1 MSKSRVVWWDSV
13 ILSDPSHGGRLHP
26 EPHMV
31 RGTHGVF
38 QRRYW
43 VLPESAVHAR
53 AESKTPSEPAPASPS
68 QSLARAQEIV
78 GNAFTRLRSVFPS
91 LSRLLP
97 FQKIVYTNEL
107 DTMAVD
113 PFGHLY
119 ISPDFVTREIP
130 KIMAEQHQKRTGE
143 KISESDLVRATVDM
157 VQVVLLHE
165 ALHLALTHF
174 PRFDDYKRL
183 NRDIIGELERA
194 GVSPH
199 SVFNDVADLE
209 INTLIEG
216 LLKSMREARVV
227 SPEANFDWAIHK
239 LEDCDPY
246 LPWESNYRTHAGN
259 QIAEAQSQQSQQS
272 QQSSQSAQSSQS
284 QSQSSGGQS
293 QQSSQSQSQSQSS
306 GGQSQQ
312 SSQSQSQS
320 GGSQSQQS
328 SQSQSQSQS
337 SGGQSQQ
344 SSQSQSQSGGS
355 QSQQSGGATGNQA
368 SQNPLG
374 RDMLDENHELV
385 RRTVERRAAES
396 GMTPEEYMERERN
409 RVARES
415 HAASEEAG
423 RKAGKGSANAQ
434 RLISAIRGMRRVNWQ
449 QVLREFMSES
459 MGFARR
465 WRPNIAIGRRHPSQ
479 LAVGNVLL
487 PRGIRRDSMR
497 ILVLVDASGS
507 IDDAMLSKFLGHM
520 QDLAENSGADEG
532 VRFTFVPFTG
542 SLHAERA
549 IEVNAEELRSR
560 TKDIAKQLQVSGST
574 DVTGSLMQAVDELIV
589 PRQRDEEGGYSGV
602 LVLTDGETSWD
613 GDWDAQFRQKTQGMP
628 LRIGITENTYGQY
641 WQAHPSLPNLSFPLP
656 ME

>member
-1 MSKSRVVWWDSV
+1 MSKSSVVWWDSV

-31 RGTHGVF
+31 RGQHGMF

-53 AESKTPSEPAPASPS
+53 AGSGTPSEPAPASPS

-130 KIMAEQHQKRTGE
+130 KIMAEQHQKRTGQE
-143 KISESDLVRATVDM
+143 MSESDRVRATVDM

-194 GVSPH
+194 GMSPH

-239 LEDCDPY
+239 LEDCDSS
-246 LPWESNYRTHAGN
+246 LPWESNYRTHARN
-259 QIAEAQSQQSQQS
+259 QIAEAQSQQPQKSQK
-272 QQSSQSAQSSQS
+272 SQS
-284 QSQSSGGQS
+284 QSGGRQS
-293 QQSSQSQSQSQSS
+293 QQSSQSQSS
-306 GGQSQQ
+306 
-312 SSQSQSQS
+312 
-320 GGSQSQQS
+320 
-328 SQSQSQSQS
+328 
-337 SGGQSQQ
+337 
-344 SSQSQSQSGGS
+344 
-355 QSQQSGGATGNQA
+355 GATGKQA
-368 SQNPLG
+368 SQNPLE

-415 HAASEEAG
+415 HAASDEAG

-542 SLHAERA
+542 SLHAKRA
-549 IEVNAEELRSR
+549 IEVGAEELRSR

-574 DVTGSLMQAVDELIV
+574 DVTGSLLQAVDELIV
-589 PRQRDEEGGYSGV
+589 PRQKDEEGGYSGV

-613 GDWDAQFRQKTQGMP
+613 GDWDAQFRQKTHGMP
-628 LRIGITENTYGQY
+628 LRFGITENTYGQY
-641 WQAHPSLPNLSFPLP
+641 WQSHPSLPNLSFPLP
-656 ME
+656 MG

>member
-293 QQSSQSQSQSQSS
+293 QQSSQSQSQS
-306 GGQSQQ
+306 
-312 SSQSQSQS
+312 
-320 GGSQSQQS
+320 
-328 SQSQSQSQS
+328 
-337 SGGQSQQ
+337 
-344 SSQSQSQSGGS
+344 GGS

-549 IEVNAEELRSR
+549 IEVGAEELRSR

>member
-53 AESKTPSEPAPASPS
+53 AGSGTPSEPAPASPS

-130 KIMAEQHQKRTGE
+130 KIMAEQHQKRTGQE
-143 KISESDLVRATVDM
+143 ISESDRVRATVDM

-174 PRFDDYKRL
+174 PRFDDFKRL

-194 GVSPH
+194 GASPH

-227 SPEANFDWAIHK
+227 SSEANFDWAIHK

-246 LPWESNYRTHAGN
+246 LPWESNYRTHARN
-259 QIAEAQSQQSQQS
+259 QIAEAQSQQSSQSQSSGKQS
-272 QQSSQSAQSSQS
+272 QQSSQSQSSGKQSQQSSQS
-284 QSQSSGGQS
+284 QSSGKQS

-306 GGQSQQ
+306 GKQSQQ
-312 SSQSQSQS
+312 SSQSQSSGKQSQQSSQSQS

-337 SGGQSQQ
+337 SG
-344 SSQSQSQSGGS
+344 
-355 QSQQSGGATGNQA
+355 ATGKQA

-374 RDMLDENHELV
+374 SDMLDENHELV

-409 RVARES
+409 RTARES
-415 HAASEEAG
+415 HAASEETS
-423 RKAGKGSANAQ
+423 RKAGKGSADAQ

-574 DVTGSLMQAVDELIV
+574 DVTGSLLQAVDELIV

-641 WQAHPSLPNLSFPLP
+641 WQSHPSLPNLSFPLP

>member
-1 MSKSRVVWWDSV
+1 MTKSRVVWWDSI

-26 EPHMV
+26 EPRMV
-31 RGTHGVF
+31 RGQHGVF

-53 AESKTPSEPAPASPS
+53 AKSGTPPELASASPS

-113 PFGHLY
+113 LFGHLY

-130 KIMAEQHQKRTGE
+130 RIVAEQHQKRTGQ
-143 KISESDLVRATVDM
+143 KMSESDLVRATVDM

-174 PRFDDYKRL
+174 PRFEDYKRL
-183 NRDIIGELERA
+183 NRDIIDELERA
-194 GVSPH
+194 GISPH

-239 LEDCDPY
+239 LEDCDPT
-246 LPWESNYRTHAGN
+246 LPWESNYRTHALN
-259 QIAEAQSQQSQQS
+259 QIAEAESQKSQQP
-272 QQSSQSAQSSQS
+272 
-284 QSQSSGGQS
+284 
-293 QQSSQSQSQSQSS
+293 
-306 GGQSQQ
+306 
-312 SSQSQSQS
+312 QS

-337 SGGQSQQ
+337 
-344 SSQSQSQSGGS
+344 
-355 QSQQSGGATGNQA
+355 QSGGATGKQA
-368 SQNPLG
+368 SQSPLG
-374 RDMLDENHELV
+374 SDMLDENHELV

-409 RVARES
+409 RTARES
-415 HAASEEAG
+415 HAASDEMS
-423 RKAGKGSANAQ
+423 RKAAKGSTVAQ

-449 QVLREFMSES
+449 QVLREFMSEA

-465 WRPNIAIGRRHPSQ
+465 WRPNIVIGRRHPSQ
-479 LAVGNVLL
+479 LAVGNILL

-497 ILVLVDASGS
+497 ILVLIDASGS
-507 IDDAMLSKFLGHM
+507 IDDATLSRFLGHM

-532 VRFTFVPFTG
+532 VQFTFVPFTDI
-542 SLHAERA
+542 LHTEHA
-549 IEVNAEELRSR
+549 IDVPAEELRSR
-560 TKDIAKQLQVSGST
+560 AKDIAEQLQVSGGT
-574 DVTGSLMQAVDELIV
+574 DVTHSLLQSVDELIA
-589 PRQRDEEGGYSGV
+589 PRQMEEEGGYSGV
-602 LVLTDGETSWD
+602 LVLTDGETNWD
-613 GDWDAQFRQKTQGMP
+613 GDWDAQFRQRTQGMP

-656 ME
+656 MG

>member
-1 MSKSRVVWWDSV
+1 MRKSSVVWWDSV

-53 AESKTPSEPAPASPS
+53 AESGTPSEPAPASSS

-130 KIMAEQHQKRTGE
+130 KIMAEQHQKRTGQ

-194 GVSPH
+194 GMSPH

-227 SPEANFDWAIHK
+227 SPEANFEWAIHK

-246 LPWESNYRTHAGN
+246 LPWESNYRTHARN
-259 QIAEAQSQQSQQS
+259 QIEEAQSQQSKQSQSQSQSSGGQTQQSSQSSQSQSQSGGRRSRSSSGGQSQQS
-272 QQSSQSAQSSQS
+272 QQSSQSSQS

-293 QQSSQSQSQSQSS
+293 QQSSQSQS
-306 GGQSQQ
+306 
-312 SSQSQSQS
+312 

-328 SQSQSQSQS
+328 SQSQS
-337 SGGQSQQ
+337 GK
-344 SSQSQSQSGGS
+344 
-355 QSQQSGGATGNQA
+355 ATGKGNQA
-368 SQNPLG
+368 AQNPLG

-409 RVARES
+409 RVTRES

-449 QVLREFMSES
+449 QVLREFMSQA

-465 WRPNIAIGRRHPSQ
+465 WRPNIVIGRRHPSQ

-532 VRFTFVPFTG
+532 VRFTFVPFT
-542 SLHAERA
+542 SALHAEHA
-549 IEVNAEELRSR
+549 IDVPAEELRSR
-560 TKDIAKQLQVSGST
+560 TKDIAKQLQVIGGT
-574 DVTGSLMQAVDELIV
+574 DVTGSLMQAVEELIV

-602 LVLTDGETSWD
+602 LVLTDGETGWD

-656 ME
+656 MQ

>member
-13 ILSDPSHGGRLHP
+13 ILSDPSHGGRLRP
-26 EPHMV
+26 EPRMV

-53 AESKTPSEPAPASPS
+53 AESGTPSEPAPASPS

-130 KIMAEQHQKRTGE
+130 KIMAEQHQKRTGQ

-199 SVFNDVADLE
+199 TVFNDVADLE

-246 LPWESNYRTHAGN
+246 LPWESNYRTHARN
-259 QIAEAQSQQSQQS
+259 QIAEAQSQQS

-284 QSQSSGGQS
+284 QSSGGQS
-293 QQSSQSQSQSQSS
+293 QQS
-306 GGQSQQ
+306 
-312 SSQSQSQS
+312 
-320 GGSQSQQS
+320 
-328 SQSQSQSQS
+328 
-337 SGGQSQQ
+337 
-344 SSQSQSQSGGS
+344 SQSQSGGS

-409 RVARES
+409 RVTRES
-415 HAASEEAG
+415 HAASDEAG
-423 RKAGKGSANAQ
+423 RKAGKGSADAQ

-532 VRFTFVPFTG
+532 VQFTFVPFTG

-549 IEVNAEELRSR
+549 IEVGAEELRSR

-574 DVTGSLMQAVDELIV
+574 DVTGSLLQAVDELIV

-613 GDWDAQFRQKTQGMP
+613 GDWDAQFRQKTHGMP
-628 LRIGITENTYGQY
+628 LRFGITENTYGQY
-641 WQAHPSLPNLSFPLP
+641 WQAHPSLSNLSFPLP

>member
-53 AESKTPSEPAPASPS
+53 AESKTPSEPASASPS

-272 QQSSQSAQSSQS
+272 QQSSQSAQS
-284 QSQSSGGQS
+284 
-293 QQSSQSQSQSQSS
+293 
-306 GGQSQQ
+306 
-312 SSQSQSQS
+312 
-320 GGSQSQQS
+320 
-328 SQSQSQSQS
+328 SQSQSQS

>member
-1 MSKSRVVWWDSV
+1 MSKSSVVWWDSV

-53 AESKTPSEPAPASPS
+53 AGSGTPSEPAPASPS

-143 KISESDLVRATVDM
+143 KISESDRVRATVDM

-174 PRFDDYKRL
+174 PRFDDFKRL
-183 NRDIIGELERA
+183 NRDIIGELEQV
-194 GVSPH
+194 GMSPH
-199 SVFNDVADLE
+199 TVFNDVADLE

-246 LPWESNYRTHAGN
+246 LPWESNYRTHARN
-259 QIAEAQSQQSQQS
+259 QIAEAESQKSQQSQ
-272 QQSSQSAQSSQS
+272 SSQKAKSQSGGSRSQSGESQS
-284 QSQSSGGQS
+284 QRSSRS
-293 QQSSQSQSQSQSS
+293 PQSQSQSQSS
-306 GGQSQQ
+306 GSQAQQ
-312 SSQSQSQS
+312 SSQSQS
-320 GGSQSQQS
+320 GE
-328 SQSQSQSQS
+328 
-337 SGGQSQQ
+337 
-344 SSQSQSQSGGS
+344 
-355 QSQQSGGATGNQA
+355 ATGKGNQA
-368 SQNPLG
+368 AQNPLG
-374 RDMLDENHELV
+374 SDMLDENHELV

-409 RVARES
+409 RTARES

-423 RKAGKGSANAQ
+423 RKAGKGSADAQ

-549 IEVNAEELRSR
+549 IEVGAEELRSR

-589 PRQRDEEGGYSGV
+589 PRQKDEEGGYSGV
-602 LVLTDGETSWD
+602 LVLTDGETGWD
-613 GDWDAQFRQKTQGMP
+613 GDWDARFRQKTQGMP

-641 WQAHPSLPNLSFPLP
+641 WQSHPSLPNLSFPLP
-656 ME
+656 MG

>member
-1 MSKSRVVWWDSV
+1 
-13 ILSDPSHGGRLHP
+13 
-26 EPHMV
+26 
-31 RGTHGVF
+31 
-38 QRRYW
+38 
-43 VLPESAVHAR
+43 
-53 AESKTPSEPAPASPS
+53 
-68 QSLARAQEIV
+68 
-78 GNAFTRLRSVFPS
+78 
-91 LSRLLP
+91 LLP

-130 KIMAEQHQKRTGE
+130 KIMAEQHQKRTGQE
-143 KISESDLVRATVDM
+143 MSESDLVRATVDM

-284 QSQSSGGQS
+284 QSQS
-293 QQSSQSQSQSQSS
+293 QSS
-306 GGQSQQ
+306 GG
-312 SSQSQSQS
+312 
-320 GGSQSQQS
+320 QSQQS

-374 RDMLDENHELV
+374 RDLLDENHELV
-385 RRTVERRAAES
+385 RRTVERRAAGS

-549 IEVNAEELRSR
+549 IEVGAEELRSR

-574 DVTGSLMQAVDELIV
+574 DVTGSLLQAVDELIV

-613 GDWDAQFRQKTQGMP
+613 GNWDALFRQKTQGMP

-641 WQAHPSLPNLSFPLP
+641 WQAHPSLSNLSFPLP
-656 ME
+656 MG

>member
-1 MSKSRVVWWDSV
+1 MTKSRVVWWDSI

-26 EPHMV
+26 EPRMV
-31 RGTHGVF
+31 RGQHGMF

-53 AESKTPSEPAPASPS
+53 AESKPPSEPAPASPS

-130 KIMAEQHQKRTGE
+130 QIMAEQHQKRTGQ
-143 KISESDLVRATVDM
+143 KMSESDLVRATVDM
-157 VQVVLLHE
+157 VQGVLLHE
-165 ALHLALTHF
+165 ALHLALTQF

-183 NRDIIGELERA
+183 NRDIIDELERA

-239 LEDCDPY
+239 LEDCDPS
-246 LPWESNYRTHAGN
+246 LPWESNYRTHARN
-259 QIAEAQSQQSQQS
+259 QIAEAESQKSQQSQ
-272 QQSSQSAQSSQS
+272 SSQKAK
-284 QSQSSGGQS
+284 
-293 QQSSQSQSQSQSS
+293 
-306 GGQSQQ
+306 
-312 SSQSQSQS
+312 SQSQSQS

-337 SGGQSQQ
+337 
-344 SSQSQSQSGGS
+344 
-355 QSQQSGGATGNQA
+355 GGATGKQA
-368 SQNPLG
+368 SQSPLG
-374 RDMLDENHELV
+374 SDMLDENHELV

-409 RVARES
+409 RTARES
-415 HAASEEAG
+415 HTASDEMS
-423 RKAGKGSANAQ
+423 RKAGKGSTDAQ

-449 QVLREFMSES
+449 QVLREFMSAS

-465 WRPNIAIGRRHPSQ
+465 WRPNIVIGRRHPSQ

-507 IDDAMLSKFLGHM
+507 IDDAMLSRFLGHM

-532 VRFTFVPFTG
+532 VRFTFVPFTDT
-542 SLHAERA
+542 LHTKRA
-549 IEVNAEELRSR
+549 IDVPAEELRSR

-574 DVTGSLMQAVDELIV
+574 DVTGSLMQAVEELIV

-602 LVLTDGETSWD
+602 LVLTDGVTSWE
-613 GDWDAQFRQKTQGMP
+613 GDWDAQFRQRTQGMP

-641 WQAHPSLPNLSFPLP
+641 WQAHPSLANLSFPLP
-656 ME
+656 MG

>member
-272 QQSSQSAQSSQS
+272 QQSSQSAQS
-284 QSQSSGGQS
+284 
-293 QQSSQSQSQSQSS
+293 
-306 GGQSQQ
+306 
-312 SSQSQSQS
+312 
-320 GGSQSQQS
+320 
-328 SQSQSQSQS
+328 SQSQSQS

>member
-293 QQSSQSQSQSQSS
+293 QQSSQSQSQS
-306 GGQSQQ
+306 
-312 SSQSQSQS
+312 
-320 GGSQSQQS
+320 
-328 SQSQSQSQS
+328 
-337 SGGQSQQ
+337 
-344 SSQSQSQSGGS
+344 GGS

-560 TKDIAKQLQVSGST
+560 MKDITKQLQVTGGT

>member
-306 GGQSQQ
+306 GD
-312 SSQSQSQS
+312 
-320 GGSQSQQS
+320 
-328 SQSQSQSQS
+328 
-337 SGGQSQQ
+337 QSQQ

-415 HAASEEAG
+415 HAASDETG

-574 DVTGSLMQAVDELIV
+574 DVTGSLLQAVDELIV

-656 ME
+656 MG

>member
-13 ILSDPSHGGRLHP
+13 ILSDPSRGGRLHP
-26 EPHMV
+26 EPRMV

-53 AESKTPSEPAPASPS
+53 AESKTPSEPASASPS

-284 QSQSSGGQS
+284 QSQSSGG
-293 QQSSQSQSQSQSS
+293 
-306 GGQSQQ
+306 
-312 SSQSQSQS
+312 
-320 GGSQSQQS
+320 QSQQS

>member
-1 MSKSRVVWWDSV
+1 MPLSSMKSRVVWWDSV
-13 ILSDPSHGGRLHP
+13 MLSDPSHGGRLHP
-26 EPHMV
+26 EPRMV
-31 RGTHGVF
+31 RGAHGVF

-43 VLPESAVHAR
+43 VLPASAVHAR
-53 AESKTPSEPAPASPS
+53 ADAGRPSEPATASTP

-97 FQKIVYTNEL
+97 FNKIVYTNEVN
-107 DTMAVD
+107 TMAVD

-130 KIMAEQHQKRTGE
+130 RIMAEQYQKRTGQ
-143 KISESDLVRATVDM
+143 KMSESDLVRATVDM

-174 PRFDDYKRL
+174 PRFEDYKRL
-183 NRDIIGELERA
+183 NRDIIAELERA

-199 SVFNDVADLE
+199 EVFNDVADLE

-239 LEDCDPY
+239 LDDCDSY
-246 LPWESNYRTHAGN
+246 LPWESNYRTHARN
-259 QIAEAQSQQSQQS
+259 KIAEAQEAQSQQSQQS
-272 QQSSQSAQSSQS
+272 SQA
-284 QSQSSGGQS
+284 QSSGGQS
-293 QQSSQSQSQSQSS
+293 QQSSQAQSQSS
-306 GGQSQQ
+306 GSQTQQ
-312 SSQSQSQS
+312 SSQSQSDE
-320 GGSQSQQS
+320 
-328 SQSQSQSQS
+328 
-337 SGGQSQQ
+337 
-344 SSQSQSQSGGS
+344 
-355 QSQQSGGATGNQA
+355 ATGKGNQA
-368 SQNPLG
+368 AQNPLG

-465 WRPNIAIGRRHPSQ
+465 WRPNITIGRRHPSQ

-487 PRGIRRDSMR
+487 PRGIKRDSMR

-532 VRFTFVPFTG
+532 VQFTFVPFT
-542 SLHAERA
+542 SVLHAEHA
-549 IEVNAEELRSR
+549 IDVPAEELRSR
-560 TKDIAKQLQVSGST
+560 TKDIAKQLQVSGGT
-574 DVTGSLMQAVDELIV
+574 DVTGSLLQAVDELIV

-613 GDWDAQFRQKTQGMP
+613 GDWDTQFRQKTQGMP
-628 LRIGITENTYGQY
+628 LRIGITENTFGQY
-641 WQAHPSLPNLSFPLP
+641 WQAHPSLANLAFPIP

>member
-13 ILSDPSHGGRLHP
+13 ILSDPSHGGRLRP
-26 EPHMV
+26 EPRMV

-130 KIMAEQHQKRTGE
+130 KIMAEQHQKRTGQ
-143 KISESDLVRATVDM
+143 KMSESDLVRATVDM
-157 VQVVLLHE
+157 VQVGLLHE

-284 QSQSSGGQS
+284 QSQS
-293 QQSSQSQSQSQSS
+293 
-306 GGQSQQ
+306 
-312 SSQSQSQS
+312 
-320 GGSQSQQS
+320 
-328 SQSQSQSQS
+328 QSQS

-374 RDMLDENHELV
+374 RDLLDENHELV

-549 IEVNAEELRSR
+549 IDVPAEELRSR

-574 DVTGSLMQAVDELIV
+574 DVTGSLLQAVDELIV

-602 LVLTDGETSWD
+602 LVLTDGMTSWD
-613 GDWDAQFRQKTQGMP
+613 GDWDAQFRQKTHGMP

-641 WQAHPSLPNLSFPLP
+641 WQAHPSLSNLSFPLP
-656 ME
+656 MG

>member
-1 MSKSRVVWWDSV
+1 MKTLLKTTLNYNRGTTPSSMKSRMVWWDSV
-13 ILSDPSHGGRLHP
+13 ILSDPSHGGRLRP
-26 EPHMV
+26 EPRMV
-31 RGTHGVF
+31 RGQHGMF

-43 VLPESAVHAR
+43 VLPEFAVHAR
-53 AESKTPSEPAPASPS
+53 GESKRPSQPASASAS
-68 QSLARAQEIV
+68 QSLVRAQEIV

-97 FQKIVYTNEL
+97 FNKIIYTNEVG
-107 DTMAVD
+107 TMAVD

-130 KIMAEQHQKRTGE
+130 KIMAEQYQKRTGQE
-143 KISESDLVRATVDM
+143 ISESDLVRATVDM

-183 NRDIIGELERA
+183 NRDIIDELERA

-246 LPWESNYRTHAGN
+246 LPWESNYRTHARN
-259 QIAEAQSQQSQQS
+259 QIAEARSQQSQKSQQSQQS
-272 QQSSQSAQSSQS
+272 PSSSGRQS
-284 QSQSSGGQS
+284 QSGGGQS
-293 QQSSQSQSQSQSS
+293 QQSSQS
-306 GGQSQQ
+306 GGR
-312 SSQSQSQS
+312 QSQS

-328 SQSQSQSQS
+328 SQS
-337 SGGQSQQ
+337 GV
-344 SSQSQSQSGGS
+344 
-355 QSQQSGGATGNQA
+355 ATGNQA

-374 RDMLDENHELV
+374 GDMLDENHELV

-415 HAASEEAG
+415 HAASDEAS

-487 PRGIRRDSMR
+487 PRGIRRDSMH

-507 IDDAMLSKFLGHM
+507 INDAMLSKFLGHL
-520 QDLAENSGADEG
+520 QDLAENSDGG
-532 VRFTFVPFTG
+532 VQFTFVPFTS
-542 SLHAERA
+542 SLHIERA
-549 IEVNAEELRSR
+549 IDVPAEELRSR
-560 TKDIAKQLQVSGST
+560 VKDITEQLQISGGT

-613 GDWDAQFRQKTQGMP
+613 GDWDAQFRQKTHGMP
-628 LRIGITENTYGQY
+628 LRIGITENTFGQY

>member
-13 ILSDPSHGGRLHP
+13 ILSDPSHGGRLRP
-26 EPHMV
+26 EPRMV

-53 AESKTPSEPAPASPS
+53 AESGTPSEPAPASPS

-199 SVFNDVADLE
+199 TVFNDVADLE

-239 LEDCDPY
+239 LEDCDSH
-246 LPWESNYRTHAGN
+246 LPWESNYRTHARN
-259 QIAEAQSQQSQQS
+259 QIAEAQSQQPQKSQKSQSQSGGSQSQQSSQSGGSQSQQSQKSQSQSGGSQS

-284 QSQSSGGQS
+284 QSSGSQT
-293 QQSSQSQSQSQSS
+293 QQSSQSQSSGSQT
-306 GGQSQQ
+306 QQ
-312 SSQSQSQS
+312 SSQSQS
-320 GGSQSQQS
+320 
-328 SQSQSQSQS
+328 
-337 SGGQSQQ
+337 
-344 SSQSQSQSGGS
+344 
-355 QSQQSGGATGNQA
+355 GGATGKGNQA
-368 SQNPLG
+368 AQNPLG

-409 RVARES
+409 RVTRES
-415 HAASEEAG
+415 HAASDEAG

-549 IEVNAEELRSR
+549 IEVGAEELRSR

-574 DVTGSLMQAVDELIV
+574 DVTGSLLQAVDELIV

-613 GDWDAQFRQKTQGMP
+613 GDWDAQFRQKTHGMP
-628 LRIGITENTYGQY
+628 LRFGITENTYGQY
-641 WQAHPSLPNLSFPLP
+641 WQSHPSLPNLSFPLP
-656 ME
+656 MG

>member
-1 MSKSRVVWWDSV
+1 MTKSSVVWWDSV

-26 EPHMV
+26 EPRMV

-53 AESKTPSEPAPASPS
+53 AESGTPSEPAPASPS

-130 KIMAEQHQKRTGE
+130 KIMAEQYQKRTGQ
-143 KISESDLVRATVDM
+143 KMSESDLVRATVDM

-174 PRFDDYKRL
+174 PRFDEYKRL
-183 NRDIIGELERA
+183 NRDIIAELERA

-199 SVFNDVADLE
+199 SVYNDVADLE

-227 SPEANFDWAIHK
+227 SPEANFDWAIHE
-239 LEDCDPY
+239 LEGCNPY
-246 LPWESNYRTHAGN
+246 LPWESNYRTHARN
-259 QIAEAQSQQSQQS
+259 QIAEAQSQQPQKS
-272 QQSSQSAQSSQS
+272 QQSSQSQSSSGGRSQS
-284 QSQSSGGQS
+284 GGSQSQSQSGGRQSQQSQSSGGQS
-293 QQSSQSQSQSQSS
+293 QQSQSQSQSQS
-306 GGQSQQ
+306 GE
-312 SSQSQSQS
+312 
-320 GGSQSQQS
+320 
-328 SQSQSQSQS
+328 
-337 SGGQSQQ
+337 
-344 SSQSQSQSGGS
+344 
-355 QSQQSGGATGNQA
+355 ATGKGNQA
-368 SQNPLG
+368 AQNPLRG
-374 RDMLDENHELV
+374 DMLDENHELV

-415 HAASEEAG
+415 HAASDEVS
-423 RKAGKGSANAQ
+423 RKAAKGSTAAQ

-459 MGFARR
+459 IGFARR

-507 IDDAMLSKFLGHM
+507 INDATLSKFLGHM

-532 VRFTFVPFTG
+532 VQFTFVPFTD
-542 SLHAERA
+542 SLHTEHA
-549 IEVNAEELRSR
+549 IDVPAEELRTR

-602 LVLTDGETSWD
+602 LVLTDGETDWS
-613 GDWDAQFRQKTQGMP
+613 GDWDARFRQKTQGMP

-656 ME
+656 MQ

>member
-13 ILSDPSHGGRLHP
+13 ILSDPSHGGRLRP
-26 EPHMV
+26 EPRMV

-53 AESKTPSEPAPASPS
+53 AESGTPSEPAPASPS

-130 KIMAEQHQKRTGE
+130 KIMAEQHQKRTGQ

-199 SVFNDVADLE
+199 TVFNDVADLE

-246 LPWESNYRTHAGN
+246 LPWESNYRTHARN
-259 QIAEAQSQQSQQS
+259 QIAEAQSQQS

-284 QSQSSGGQS
+284 QSSGGQS
-293 QQSSQSQSQSQSS
+293 QQPSQSQSQSQSQSS

-312 SSQSQSQS
+312 S
-320 GGSQSQQS
+320 
-328 SQSQSQSQS
+328 
-337 SGGQSQQ
+337 
-344 SSQSQSQSGGS
+344 SQSQSGGS

>member
-293 QQSSQSQSQSQSS
+293 QQSSQ
-306 GGQSQQ
+306 
-312 SSQSQSQS
+312 
-320 GGSQSQQS
+320 
-328 SQSQSQSQS
+328 
-337 SGGQSQQ
+337 
-344 SSQSQSQSGGS
+344 SQSQSQSGGS

>member
-1 MSKSRVVWWDSV
+1 MSKSSVVWWDSV

-31 RGTHGVF
+31 RGQHGMF

-53 AESKTPSEPAPASPS
+53 AGSGTPSEPAPASPS

-130 KIMAEQHQKRTGE
+130 KIMAEQHQKRTGQE
-143 KISESDLVRATVDM
+143 MSESDRVRATVDM

-174 PRFDDYKRL
+174 PRFDDFKRL

-194 GVSPH
+194 GASPH

-239 LEDCDPY
+239 LEDCDSS
-246 LPWESNYRTHAGN
+246 LPWESNYRTHARN
-259 QIAEAQSQQSQQS
+259 QIAEAQSLQSQKSHQSQQS
-272 QQSSQSAQSSQS
+272 KQS
-284 QSQSSGGQS
+284 QSGGRQSRSSSGGQS
-293 QQSSQSQSQSQSS
+293 QQSQKSQQSSQSSQSQSS
-306 GGQSQQ
+306 GSQSQQ
-312 SSQSQSQS
+312 PSQSQS
-320 GGSQSQQS
+320 GGTT
-328 SQSQSQSQS
+328 
-337 SGGQSQQ
+337 GK
-344 SSQSQSQSGGS
+344 
-355 QSQQSGGATGNQA
+355 GNQA
-368 SQNPLG
+368 AQNPLG

-409 RVARES
+409 RTARES

-423 RKAGKGSANAQ
+423 RKAGKGSADAQ

-532 VRFTFVPFTG
+532 VRFTFVPFTN
-542 SLHAERA
+542 SLHAEHA
-549 IEVNAEELRSR
+549 IDVPAEALRSR
-560 TKDIAKQLQVSGST
+560 IKDIAKQLQVIGST
-574 DVTGSLMQAVDELIV
+574 DVTGSLLQAVDELIV

-613 GDWDAQFRQKTQGMP
+613 GDWDARFRQKTQGMP
-628 LRIGITENTYGQY
+628 LRIGITENTYGQH
-641 WQAHPSLPNLSFPLP
+641 WQSHPSLPNLSFPLP

>member
-31 RGTHGVF
+31 HGQHGVF

-53 AESKTPSEPAPASPS
+53 AGSGTPSEPAPASPS

-130 KIMAEQHQKRTGE
+130 KIMAEQHQKRTGQE
-143 KISESDLVRATVDM
+143 ISESDRVRATVDM

-174 PRFDDYKRL
+174 PRFDDFKRL

-194 GVSPH
+194 GASPH

-227 SPEANFDWAIHK
+227 SSEANFDWAIHK

-246 LPWESNYRTHAGN
+246 LPWESNYRTHARN
-259 QIAEAQSQQSQQS
+259 QIAEAQSQQS
-272 QQSSQSAQSSQS
+272 SQS
-284 QSQSSGGQS
+284 QSGGKQS

-306 GGQSQQ
+306 GSQTQQ
-312 SSQSQSQS
+312 SSQSQSS
-320 GGSQSQQS
+320 
-328 SQSQSQSQS
+328 
-337 SGGQSQQ
+337 
-344 SSQSQSQSGGS
+344 
-355 QSQQSGGATGNQA
+355 GATGKQA

-374 RDMLDENHELV
+374 SDMLDENHELV

-409 RVARES
+409 RTARES
-415 HAASEEAG
+415 HAASEETG
-423 RKAGKGSANAQ
+423 RKAGKGSADAQ

-549 IEVNAEELRSR
+549 IEVGAEELRSR

-574 DVTGSLMQAVDELIV
+574 DVTGSLVQAVEKLIV

-602 LVLTDGETSWD
+602 LVLTDGETGWD

-641 WQAHPSLPNLSFPLP
+641 WQSHPSLPNLSFPLP
-656 ME
+656 MG

>member
-1 MSKSRVVWWDSV
+1 MTKSRVVWWDSV
-13 ILSDPSHGGRLHP
+13 ILSDPSHGGKLHP

-31 RGTHGVF
+31 RGKHGVF

-53 AESKTPSEPAPASPS
+53 AESGKPSEPASASPS

-143 KISESDLVRATVDM
+143 KMSESDLVRATVDM

-183 NRDIIGELERA
+183 NRDIIAELERA

-199 SVFNDVADLE
+199 EVFNDVADLE

-246 LPWESNYRTHAGN
+246 LPWESNYRTHARN
-259 QIAEAQSQQSQQS
+259 QIAEAQSQQSQQL
-272 QQSSQSAQSSQS
+272 QRSSRSTQS
-284 QSQSSGGQS
+284 QSQSSGSQT
-293 QQSSQSQSQSQSS
+293 QQSSQSQS
-306 GGQSQQ
+306 GGTT
-312 SSQSQSQS
+312 
-320 GGSQSQQS
+320 GK
-328 SQSQSQSQS
+328 
-337 SGGQSQQ
+337 
-344 SSQSQSQSGGS
+344 
-355 QSQQSGGATGNQA
+355 GNQA
-368 SQNPLG
+368 AQNPLG

-396 GMTPEEYMERERN
+396 GMTPEEYMERELN
-409 RVARES
+409 RVTRES
-415 HAASEEAG
+415 HAASDEAG
-423 RKAGKGSANAQ
+423 RKSGKGSANAQ

-507 IDDAMLSKFLGHM
+507 IDDAMISKFLGHM

-532 VRFTFVPFTG
+532 VQFTFVPFT
-542 SLHAERA
+542 SALHAEHA
-549 IEVNAEELRSR
+549 IDVPAEELRSR

-589 PRQRDEEGGYSGV
+589 PRQQDEEGGYSGV
-602 LVLTDGETSWD
+602 LVLTDGETNWD
-613 GDWDAQFRQKTQGMP
+613 GDWDARFRQKTQGMP
-628 LRIGITENTYGQY
+628 LRIGITENTYGQH
-641 WQAHPSLPNLSFPLP
+641 WQSHPSLPNLSFPLP

>member
-1 MSKSRVVWWDSV
+1 MNRTLQSIREFVKEVTGAIPLSTKGGRGIPLSSMKSRVVWWDSV

-31 RGTHGVF
+31 RGKRGVF

-53 AESKTPSEPAPASPS
+53 AESGTPSEPAPASSP

-130 KIMAEQHQKRTGE
+130 KIMAEQHQKRTGQ

-183 NRDIIGELERA
+183 NRDIIGELEQA
-194 GVSPH
+194 GMSSH
-199 SVFNDVADLE
+199 TVFNDVADLE

-246 LPWESNYRTHAGN
+246 LPWESNYRTHARN
-259 QIAEAQSQQSQQS
+259 QIAEAQSQQS

-284 QSQSSGGQS
+284 QSSGGQS
-293 QQSSQSQSQSQSS
+293 QQS
-306 GGQSQQ
+306 
-312 SSQSQSQS
+312 
-320 GGSQSQQS
+320 
-328 SQSQSQSQS
+328 
-337 SGGQSQQ
+337 
-344 SSQSQSQSGGS
+344 SQSQSGGS

-415 HAASEEAG
+415 HAASDEAG
-423 RKAGKGSANAQ
+423 RKAGKGSADAQ

-532 VRFTFVPFTG
+532 VQFTFVPFT
-542 SLHAERA
+542 SALHAERA
-549 IEVNAEELRSR
+549 IEVGAEELRSR

-574 DVTGSLMQAVDELIV
+574 DVTGSLLQAVDELIV
-589 PRQRDEEGGYSGV
+589 PRQKDEEGGYSGV

-641 WQAHPSLPNLSFPLP
+641 WQAHPSLSNLSFPLP